1 MENNRLL
8 VLSRDAFRPLRNL
21 IFLNLSGNK
30 LYWISPDGKSQEI
43 ENVFYNFFLVFWST
57 PVLSKLYLNF
67 TAIEYLTS
75 DHFANI
81 EKSLT
86 ELSLADTNFHR
97 SPLSAL
103 KKCSQLKNLNLTR
116 FRSKTEWVLPEF
128 RKLGKLDLTDTK
140 MGNFSS
146 LASQEM
152 SNIKK
157 MSYGPCAVI
166 F

>member
-1 MENNRLL
+1 MPKLTKLSLENNRLL
-8 VLSRDAFRPLRNL
+8 VLSKDAFRPLRNL

-30 LYWISPDGKSQEI
+30 LYWISPDGIPQDL
-43 ENVFYNFFLVFWST
+43 ENVFYNISLVFWST
-57 PVLSKLYLNF
+57 PVLSKLYLNL

-103 KKCSQLKNLNLTR
+103 KKCSQLQNLNLTR

-152 SNIKK
+152 SDI
-157 MSYGPCAVI
+157 
-166 F
+166 